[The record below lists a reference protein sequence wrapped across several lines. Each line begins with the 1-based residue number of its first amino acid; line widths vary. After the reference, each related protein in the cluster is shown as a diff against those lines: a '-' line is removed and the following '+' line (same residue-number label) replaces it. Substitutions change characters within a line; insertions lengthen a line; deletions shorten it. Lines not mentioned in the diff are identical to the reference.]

1 MMPDAFVV
9 SQRSPPA
16 TGGIGHGVVRIRG
29 DHLSHGRGGGTATRA
44 GYLAPV
50 GTRGPAQDSVALGI
64 DPPADAAQKGG
75 QMLSKRRTWLERIA
89 NWGTAL
95 AVPLVAII
103 GFRLLTHARDS
114 AAPSGGQGGAASQPA
129 PAAQQGRV
137 YSLPIDP
144 GAPPVVELR
153 PSPAAGDP
161 APARAD
167 GVAGEDLRCA
177 ELARASGQAS
187 GDARRAVAGEAA
199 TRLTDRGEASR
210 AEARALRCRMR

>member
-1 MMPDAFVV
+1 
-9 SQRSPPA
+9 
-16 TGGIGHGVVRIRG
+16 
-29 DHLSHGRGGGTATRA
+29 
-44 GYLAPV
+44 
-50 GTRGPAQDSVALGI
+50 
-64 DPPADAAQKGG
+64 
-75 QMLSKRRTWLERIA
+75 MLSKRKTWLERIA

-114 AAPSGGQGGAASQPA
+114 ATPAGGQGGAASQPA
-129 PAAQQGRV
+129 STAQPGRV

-153 PSPAAGDP
+153 PPPASGP

-167 GVAGEDLRCA
+167 GNAGEDVRCA
-177 ELARASGQAS
+177 ELARAIGQAD
-187 GDARRAVAGEAA
+187 GDAQRAVDSVAA
-199 TRLTDRGEASR
+199 TRLTDRGDASR